1 MAFIFKST
9 TSLSCDKRSVY
20 CSGMKTLNE
29 QVLEAA
35 FLFARAKKWSQV
47 ELAEYLGES
56 SPQTITN
63 WKSRGLPDAKLLA
76 VATKI
81 GYELK
86 KVSDILEPAGLVVE
100 SDVSDPEQVFVG
112 RVHGARFA
120 AGNGELVFEAEEID
134 RSHGFRRDYMERRGL
149 NPARCK
155 LFTVKGESMLPTIAN
170 GALVLV
176 NLADRE
182 IVTGQIYALITEDG
196 LRVKR
201 LYRRADGLVEMRSD
215 NPMQHLFPPEVI
227 TDGNAA
233 VMGRVVWQAAD
244 L

>member
-1 MAFIFKST
+1 
-9 TSLSCDKRSVY
+9 
-20 CSGMKTLNE
+20 MKTVNE

-35 FLFARAKKWSQV
+35 LLYMRARKWNQV
-47 ELAEYLGES
+47 QLAEYLGEPHS
-56 SPQTITN
+56 ATVTN
-63 WKSRGLPDAKLLA
+63 WKSRGLPDSKLLH

-81 GYELK
+81 GYTLQK
-86 KVSDILEPAGLVVE
+86 IADSLEPAGEVVE
-100 SDVSDPEQVFVG
+100 ADPENDEQVFVG
-112 RVHGARFA
+112 RVRGARFA

-149 NPARCK
+149 NPTRCK
-155 LFTVKGESMLPTIAN
+155 LFTVKGESMLPTIAD

-182 IVTGQIYALITEDG
+182 IVSGLIYALVTEDG

-201 LYRRADGLVEMRSD
+201 LYRRADGIVEMRSD
-215 NPMQHLFPPEVI
+215 NPMQHLFPPEPI